1 MRDLVSI
8 KGGKEGLRVQ
18 LDEQADWQAVLRALR
33 THLEQ
38 GGNTFFAGAR
48 LQIDVGDREL
58 DEPQLTEI
66 LGLMAQHGV
75 QPEALA
81 ATTRTSRNAARAA
94 GLRARV
100 GIPEEAAAPPILPE
114 SEAMLISRT
123 VRSGQVVRH
132 QGHITL
138 VGDLNPGAEIIAGGS
153 VVVWGRLRG
162 MVHAGALGDGNAVI
176 CALELR
182 PTQLRIGNL
191 IARTPEETDRRATL
205 PEVAR
210 IDHDQERIIVEAWE
224 HYRK

>member
-8 KGGKEGLRVQ
+8 KGGREGLRVQ
-18 LDEQADWQAVLRALR
+18 LDERADWQAVLRALR

-38 GGNTFFAGAR
+38 GGTAFFAGAR

-58 DEPQLTEI
+58 DEPQLAEI
-66 LGLMAQHGV
+66 LELMAQHSI
-75 QPEALA
+75 QPDALA
-81 ATTRTSRNAARAA
+81 ATTRASRNAARAA

-138 VGDLNPGAEIIAGGS
+138 VGDVNPGAEIIAGGS

-191 IARTPEETDRRATL
+191 IARTPEENERRNTL

-210 IDHDQERIIVEAWE
+210 IDHDQERIVVEAWE
-224 HYRK
+224 HYRR

>member
-8 KGGKEGLRVQ
+8 KGGREGLRVQ
-18 LDEQADWQAVLRALR
+18 LDERADWQAVLRALR

-38 GGNTFFAGAR
+38 GGTAFFAGAR
-48 LQIDVGDREL
+48 LQLDVGDREL
-58 DEPQLTEI
+58 DEPQLAEI
-66 LGLMAQHGV
+66 LELMAQHSI
-75 QPEALA
+75 QPDALA
-81 ATTRTSRNAARAA
+81 ATTRASRNAARAA

-138 VGDLNPGAEIIAGGS
+138 VGDVNPGAEIIAGGS

-191 IARTPEETDRRATL
+191 IARTPEENERRNTL

-210 IDHDQERIIVEAWE
+210 IDHDQERIVVEAWE
-224 HYRK
+224 HYRR